1 MKVSINL
8 NQIAGTY
15 STNTNYRVAID
26 EGFVLDSVS
35 KIPNAANATLGSI
48 TSFATQPIIA
58 LSYQIYPDISNTN
71 RNPIKAMT
79 VTNRSLV
86 FAPQLVKTISLYDV
100 TTATSILTASI
111 PTTSTLVT
119 YVNNNM
125 NIDLYDYV
133 YASKSYRLDFPS
145 GAVGDLMKFDSVTTS
160 SNFTTGAYISLPPEK
175 KLSPPSGQ
183 IGNYTYGTGRNQIS
197 NNYYAISTSLNVYTG
212 TYNGSTYRHN
222 GKIEIFNKSD
232 DSYVRTISNTTTT
245 PILNAQGVLYANTL
259 ATCASI
265 SDSYMALSYDNPV
278 QTQIFSVS
286 TGQLIRTLSYNG
298 LSFISGNVICIST
311 GTNSNVYNITTGALL
326 YTVSGSVI
334 AISDSYILTSVSN
347 TAVLYNISNGSV
359 KYTFTPA
366 LGSASAP
373 EGASATDSR
382 HRITDTHTVITTTR
396 YDTQYRYQ
404 LYVYSNTTG
413 SLLYN
418 FVCENNAVGLD
429 NTYFMLYSSYKAP
442 EAPTGT
448 IQGRI
453 NVYSLATGNIVH
465 YIDNPTIR
473 PGVYTYYA
481 RFGEN
486 LVYNNKKLIASG
498 DYVGSGPVY
507 DNLHSF
513 NLTRLKT

>member
-26 EGFVLDSVS
+26 EGFVLDSIS

-48 TSFATQPIIA
+48 TSFSTQPIIA
-58 LSYQIYPDISNTN
+58 LSYQIYPDISDTN

-86 FAPQLVKTISLYDV
+86 FEPQTAKTISLYDI
-100 TTATSILTASI
+100 TTATAVLKASI
-111 PTTSTLVT
+111 PTTSNLVT

-133 YASKSYRLDFPS
+133 YGSKTYRLDFPAGS
-145 GAVGDLMKFDSVTTS
+145 VGDLMKFDSVTTS

-175 KLSPPSGQ
+175 KLSPPANQ
-183 IGNYTYGTGRNQIS
+183 IGNFNYGTGRNQIS
-197 NNYYAISTSLNVYTG
+197 NNYYAISTGLTTFIG
-212 TYNGSTYRHN
+212 TYTGSTYRHA

-232 DSYVRTISNTTTT
+232 DSHVRTISNTTTT
-245 PILNAQGVLYANTL
+245 PVFYTDGSLVVNTL

-265 SDSYMALSYDNPV
+265 SDTYVALSYDNPV
-278 QTQIFSVS
+278 QTQIFSIS

-359 KYTFTPA
+359 KYTFTPS

-373 EGASATDSR
+373 GGAGATDLR

-413 SLLYN
+413 SLLYT

-429 NTYFMLYSSYKAP
+429 DTYFMLYSSYRAP
-442 EAPTGT
+442 EEPTGR
-448 IQGRI
+448 IHGRI
-453 NVYSLATGNIVH
+453 NVYSLATGNVVH

-473 PGVYTYYA
+473 PGAYTYYA
-481 RFGEN
+481 HFGQN
-486 LVYNNKKLIASG
+486 LVYNNKKLIASA
-498 DYVGSGPVY
+498 DYIGSGPVY

-513 NLTRLKT
+513 NLNRLKT